1 MTQKVLITAALPY
14 ANGPLHFGHI
24 AGAYLPGD
32 CYARFQRLKGS
43 DVLYICGSDEYGIA
57 ITLSAEMAGRT
68 PQDHVDLF
76 HAVNKEFFKKLG
88 ISFDHYSRTTWPGH
102 IPVVQEFF
110 LDLLHNGY
118 IEKKETLQLFSQTEN
133 RFLADRY
140 VQGTCPKCGFNKAR
154 GDECPA
160 CGASYE
166 ATDLLNP
173 TSKLTCSPLIKKSTT
188 HWFLRFDQFKQQ
200 LTDWMGK
207 KDWKPNVMNFA
218 KAYIED
224 LKARAITRDSDWGV
238 PVPLAEAEGKV
249 LYVWFDAPIGYISAT
264 KEWAEKKGDK
274 DAWKQYWYDPQT
286 KLVQFVGKDNIPFH
300 AVFFPAMTMGQN
312 QPLKMVDDL
321 PANEFYNL
329 EGKQFSKSEGW
340 YIDLETFFSK
350 YSTDQIRYAIAS
362 NAPETQD
369 SEFTWK
375 DFQMRCNAE
384 LLGKYGNLVNRVL
397 VFAQQQCAGVIP
409 DPGVLMTCDIEFLEN
424 VARIADQT
432 AIAYENYQVRKA
444 SQLIMELAQSANAYF
459 DAKKPWQAAKL
470 LEKKEQMLATV
481 FCCIQAIK
489 TAALISCP
497 IIPSTADKIWKMLG
511 YSSDLQ
517 SQNWQRV
524 LETKVNPGTILPKP
538 DILFMKLEDDQV
550 QKEIEAMHA
559 LSKSLQKP
567 SYEAVKPEISF
578 DDVKKIDFR
587 IATILH
593 VERVAKSKKLLKL
606 SVDLGFE
613 SRTIVAGIGERM
625 QNIDELIGRKILVVA
640 NLKTATLMGVE
651 SQGMVLAAIDQ
662 TGVELPQFTVT
673 APGISVS

>member
-1 MTQKVLITAALPY
+1 VRQKVLITAALPY

-76 HAVNKEFFKKLG
+76 HAVNKEFFRKLG

-166 ATDLLNP
+166 ATDLLHP

-238 PVPLAEAEGKV
+238 PVPLPEAEGKV

-274 DAWKQYWYDPQT
+274 NAWKQYWYDSQT

-312 QPLKMVDDL
+312 QPFKMVDDL

-397 VFAQQQCAGVIP
+397 VFAQQQCGGLVP
-409 DPGVLMTCDIEFLEN
+409 DPGLLMTCDIEFLEN

-432 AIAYENYQVRKA
+432 AIAYENYQVRRA
-444 SQLIMELAQSANAYF
+444 AQLIMELAQSANAYF

-470 LEKKEQMLATV
+470 LEKKEEMLATV

-511 YSSDLQ
+511 YTSDLQ
-517 SQNWQRV
+517 CQHWQSV
-524 LETKVNPGTILPKP
+524 LETKVAPGTILPKP

-567 SYEAVKPEISF
+567 SYDAVKPEISF

-587 IATILH
+587 IATILY

-673 APGISVS
+673 APGMSVS

>member
-1 MTQKVLITAALPY
+1 MRQKVLITAALPY

-76 HAVNKEFFKKLG
+76 HAVNKEFFRKLG

-166 ATDLLNP
+166 ATDLLHP

-238 PVPLAEAEGKV
+238 PVPLPEAEGKV

-274 DAWKQYWYDPQT
+274 NAWKQYWYDSQT

-312 QPLKMVDDL
+312 QPFKMVDDL

-397 VFAQQQCAGVIP
+397 VFAQQQCGGLVP
-409 DPGVLMTCDIEFLEN
+409 DPGLLMTCDIEFLEN

-432 AIAYENYQVRKA
+432 AIAYENYQVRRA
-444 SQLIMELAQSANAYF
+444 AQLIMELAQSANAYF

-470 LEKKEQMLATV
+470 LEKKEEMLATV

-511 YSSDLQ
+511 YTSDLQ
-517 SQNWQRV
+517 CQHWQSV
-524 LETKVNPGTILPKP
+524 LETKVAPGTILPKP

-567 SYEAVKPEISF
+567 SYDAVKPEISF

-587 IATILH
+587 IATILY

-673 APGISVS
+673 APGMSVS